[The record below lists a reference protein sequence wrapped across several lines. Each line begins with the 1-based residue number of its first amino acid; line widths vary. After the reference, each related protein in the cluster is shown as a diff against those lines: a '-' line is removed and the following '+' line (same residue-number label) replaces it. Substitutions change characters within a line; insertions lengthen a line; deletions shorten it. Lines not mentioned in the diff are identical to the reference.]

1 MLTVEFFDS
10 IPLPEPAE
18 PVPQP
23 EWAAPRDT
31 EMPVSLGIDITLAVS
46 EAAAVYV
53 SRPAAY
59 VNGLTFE
66 LVTVQRNTDL
76 SDPQAIHR
84 YGFFHGAPP
93 RGPDLPPDF
102 LRFGI
107 ELPGGSRL
115 TNLGSFLPQDL
126 APDQPVAALLPRGGG
141 GNPGRY
147 SQEWWLWPLPTSG
160 DVELVCEWP
169 AFDIPESRAKL
180 SGTAIR
186 QAAARAKMLWP
197 TD

>member
-1 MLTVEFFDS
+1 VLTVEFFDS

-18 PVPQP
+18 PALQP
-23 EWAAPRDT
+23 EWAEPRVT
-31 EMPVSLGIDITLAVS
+31 EMPASLGIDITLAVS
-46 EAAAVYV
+46 ETATVYV

-59 VNGLTFE
+59 TNGLTFE
-66 LVTVQRNTDL
+66 LVTVQRNTDP
-76 SDPQAIHR
+76 SDPQAVHR

-93 RGPDLPPDF
+93 RGPDLPPDL

-107 ELPGGSRL
+107 ELPGGVRL
-115 TNLGSFLPQDL
+115 TNLGSSLPRHPD
-126 APDQPVAALLPRGGG
+126 PDQPVAVLLPRGGG

-147 SQEWWLWPLPTSG
+147 SQEWWLWPLPASG
-160 DVELVCEWP
+160 DVVLVCEWP

-180 SGTAIR
+180 SGDAIR
-186 QAAARAKMLWP
+186 EAAARAKTLWP